1 MKKLLLLFAVMLFA
15 SCANY
20 SKPQPRIVHV
30 VMCWLNEPG
39 NQKHQEM
46 IVEASREFR
55 KIPGV
60 IDVGVGGPLMSE
72 RSIVDDSFDVGIFL
86 TFKNEED
93 LQAYLDHPDHVAAVK
108 VILKPL
114 VKTVK
119 VYDII
124 DK

>member
-1 MKKLLLLFAVMLFA
+1 MKKLFLLFVLILLV

-20 SKPQPRIVHV
+20 SKPEPRIVHV

-39 NQKHQEM
+39 NEKHQQM
-46 IVEASREFR
+46 IVNASRAFR

-86 TFKNEED
+86 TFRDEKD
-93 LQAYLDHPDHVAAVK
+93 LQTYLDHPDHVAAVK

>member
-1 MKKLLLLFAVMLFA
+1 MKKLILVIAVLLFA
-15 SCANY
+15 SCATRY
-20 SKPQPRIVHV
+20 KHEPRIVHV

-46 IVEASREFR
+46 IVQASREFR

-72 RSIVDDSFDVGIFL
+72 RPIVDDSFDVGIFL
-86 TFKNEED
+86 TFKNEAD
-93 LQAYLDHPDHVAAVK
+93 LQLYLDHPDHVAAVK

-114 VKTVK
+114 VKTIK

>member
-1 MKKLLLLFAVMLFA
+1 MKNFMFLLLMVLVT

-20 SKPQPRIVHV
+20 YKHEPRIVHV
-30 VMCWLNEPG
+30 VMCWLHEPG
-39 NQKHQEM
+39 NETHQDM
-46 IVEASREFR
+46 LVQASKEFR

-60 IDVGVGGPLMSE
+60 IDVGVGRPLMSD
-72 RSIVDDSFDVGIFL
+72 RPIVDDSFDVGIFL
-86 TFKNEED
+86 TFKDEKD
-93 LQAYLDHPDHVAAVK
+93 LQFYLDHPDHVAAVK

-119 VYDII
+119 VYDIV

>member
-1 MKKLLLLFAVMLFA
+1 MKKLLLLFAVLLFA

-46 IVEASREFR
+46 IVKASREFR

-60 IDVGVGGPLMSE
+60 IDVGVGGPLMSD
-72 RSIVDDSFDVGIFL
+72 RAIVDDSFDVGIFL

-108 VILKPL
+108 VILKSIL
-114 VKTVK
+114 RIM
-119 VYDII
+119 DLL
-124 DK
+124 